1 MESID
6 KLLSKLDEKKMEEI
20 SNLIDLT
27 PTLNNLLRKIDE
39 LETSG
44 SLDTLINSTY
54 VIRTLRDMLND
65 DAVENLG
72 VILSSLLTIGK
83 EISKEDVFNNVKEII
98 DNSSAIAELSKKLKS
113 MEQDGSLDALI
124 NVSYSIKSMKDMLN
138 DEAIESIGGT
148 LSDSLELMK
157 ELNKNF
163 SHVKQLIDKSPVLS
177 EVLTRLDTMKNDGT
191 LDTLVNSAYAVKTF
205 KDMLTDDAIQN
216 IGNYI
221 SNLLEIMK
229 ELDYNTLQSIKST
242 MKKLGTINDVLDKV
256 EELNNTGALDAA
268 MNLAYAA
275 KTMRDMLNDD
285 ALTHISAYV
294 SQFLEAYP
302 KAMKFLDVALSD
314 VPNRIVRAVTSEEV
328 KKGIE
333 SPPQVSLGNL
343 IKLMSDPTIQRGLGV
358 LFVLVRAI
366 GNEFK

>member
-1 MESID
+1 
-6 KLLSKLDEKKMEEI
+6 
-20 SNLIDLT
+20 
-27 PTLNNLLRKIDE
+27 
-39 LETSG
+39 
-44 SLDTLINSTY
+44 
-54 VIRTLRDMLND
+54 
-65 DAVENLG
+65 
-72 VILSSLLTIGK
+72 
-83 EISKEDVFNNVKEII
+83 
-98 DNSSAIAELSKKLKS
+98 
-113 MEQDGSLDALI
+113 
-124 NVSYSIKSMKDMLN
+124 
-138 DEAIESIGGT
+138 
-148 LSDSLELMK
+148 MK